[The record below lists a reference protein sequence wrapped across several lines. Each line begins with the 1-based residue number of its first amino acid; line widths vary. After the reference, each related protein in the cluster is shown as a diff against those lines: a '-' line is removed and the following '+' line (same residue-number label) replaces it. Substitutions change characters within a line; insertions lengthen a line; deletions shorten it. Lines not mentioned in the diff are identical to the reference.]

1 MKFRRQREITFE
13 EFYNETHKLLLYM
26 ANRLLHN
33 QHDAE
38 EIVQD
43 VYCKVAGDFEKYY
56 MLSHEELRKIAC
68 TITKN
73 NCINLLKKKEIH
85 NEFLCE
91 INDELLGDTDCV
103 QDEIFKQYQ
112 KEYIKEA
119 LGRLKKSDVDILI
132 LKYYDELSYADI
144 AKSLSTTE
152 KNVEVKLRRARHRLK
167 EVLEDEY

>member
-1 MKFRRQREITFE
+1 MKFHRQREITFE
-13 EFYNETHKLLLYM
+13 EFYNETYRLLLYM
-26 ANRLLHN
+26 ANRMLHN

-43 VYCKVAGDFEKYY
+43 VYCKVASDFEKYY

-73 NCINLLKKKEIH
+73 NCINLLKKKKIH